1 MTKLIGELDPKNP
14 VDQDTLRKHMFGQ
27 DYVLDRTTGAP
38 VEKGLGSEWSLAN
51 GKSDHVL
58 QGHIAGIARDEG
70 LEAAHAAIAKIQAQ
84 RRANGLPEFKFENSM
99 IERAAR
105 AGEQARAG

>member
-1 MTKLIGELDPKNP
+1 MTKFISQLNP
-14 VDQDTLRKHMFGQ
+14 ANPEDKDALRKHMFGQ
-27 DYVLDRTTGAP
+27 DYVLDKSTGEP

-51 GKSDHVL
+51 GKSDHAL
-58 QGHIAGIARDEG
+58 QGHITGIARDEG

-105 AGEQARAG
+105 AGEAARAG